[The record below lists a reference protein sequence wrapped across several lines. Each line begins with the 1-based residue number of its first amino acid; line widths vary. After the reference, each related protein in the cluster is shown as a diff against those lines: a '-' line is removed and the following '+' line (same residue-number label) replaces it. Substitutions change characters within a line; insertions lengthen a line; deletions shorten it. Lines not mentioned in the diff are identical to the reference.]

1 LNAPDGSTFE
11 VFLCSVH
18 ESWRR
23 RDRNPPISAGEFAP
37 MNRRIHVLVCLAAFS
52 AYFLSPAGLAASP
65 SKRAEGE
72 FGKAFLGK
80 DVKALLDMPAYKDGL
95 DLYVDFKSKKQ
106 FDSRGID
113 LKDLSKYLKEKGV
126 GVERD
131 EWVTITD
138 VKVDSDRIE
147 IQLGGGG
154 EARGASKNANKN
166 GAGYKRAGGS
176 RVNFR
181 YGRGL
186 TDADLQMDAFLPLLG
201 RVVDTGKILGLEVPK
216 DAAPEFQEAIRSRNV
231 VVGMTY
237 QMVLMSLGEPDQKK
251 VDDSSDDSLRETWFY
266 LKDGHR
272 WVVKFLNGKVGKVQ
286 IF

>member
-1 LNAPDGSTFE
+1 
-11 VFLCSVH
+11 
-18 ESWRR
+18 
-23 RDRNPPISAGEFAP
+23 
-37 MNRRIHVLVCLAAFS
+37 
-52 AYFLSPAGLAASP
+52 
-65 SKRAEGE
+65 
-72 FGKAFLGK
+72 
-80 DVKALLDMPAYKDGL
+80 LLDMPAYKDGL

-154 EARGASKNANKN
+154 EGRGASKKANNN

-176 RVNFR
+176 RINFR

-186 TDADLQMDAFLPLLG
+186 TDADLQMDAFMPLLG
-201 RVVDTGKILGLEVPK
+201 RVVDTSKILGLEVPK

-231 VVGMTY
+231 VAGMTY
-237 QMVLMSLGEPDQKK
+237 QMVLMSLGEPEQKK
-251 VDDSSDDSLRETWFY
+251 VDDSSNDSLRETWFY

-272 WVVKFLNGKVGKVQ
+272 WVVKFVNGKVEKVQ

>member
-1 LNAPDGSTFE
+1 
-11 VFLCSVH
+11 
-18 ESWRR
+18 
-23 RDRNPPISAGEFAP
+23 
-37 MNRRIHVLVCLAAFS
+37 MNRRIHVLICLAGFSLAGFS
-52 AYFLSPAGLAASP
+52 AYFLSPAALAASP
-65 SKRAEGE
+65 SKHAEGE

-154 EARGASKNANKN
+154 EGRGASKKANNN

-176 RVNFR
+176 RINFR

-186 TDADLQMDAFLPLLG
+186 TDADLQMDAFMPLLG
-201 RVVDTGKILGLEVPK
+201 RVVDTSKILGLEVPK

-231 VVGMTY
+231 VAGMTY
-237 QMVLMSLGEPDQKK
+237 QMVLMSLGEPEQKK
-251 VDDSSDDSLRETWFY
+251 VDDSSNDSLRETWFY

-272 WVVKFLNGKVGKVQ
+272 WVVKFVNGKVEKVQ

>member
-1 LNAPDGSTFE
+1 
-11 VFLCSVH
+11 
-18 ESWRR
+18 
-23 RDRNPPISAGEFAP
+23 
-37 MNRRIHVLVCLAAFS
+37 MKRRISVFVCLAWLS
-52 AYFLSPAGLAASP
+52 AYLVCPSGSSASP
-65 SKRAEGE
+65 SKRADGE
-72 FGKAFLGK
+72 FEKVFLGK

-95 DLYVDFKSKKQ
+95 DLYVDFKAKKQ

-113 LKDLSKYLKEKGV
+113 LKDLSKYLKDKGV

-154 EARGASKNANKN
+154 EGRSASKNTNKN

-176 RVNFR
+176 RINFR
-181 YGRGL
+181 YGRSL
-186 TDADLQMDAFLPLLG
+186 TDADLQIDAFMPLLG
-201 RVVDTGKILGLEVPK
+201 RVVDTSKIRGVEIPQ
-216 DAAPEFQEAIRSRNV
+216 DISPEFQEAVRSRNV
-231 VVGMTY
+231 IEGMTY
-237 QMVLMSLGEPDQKK
+237 QMVLISLGEPDQKK
-251 VDDSSDDSLRETWFY
+251 VDDSTDDSLRETWFY

-286 IF
+286 VF